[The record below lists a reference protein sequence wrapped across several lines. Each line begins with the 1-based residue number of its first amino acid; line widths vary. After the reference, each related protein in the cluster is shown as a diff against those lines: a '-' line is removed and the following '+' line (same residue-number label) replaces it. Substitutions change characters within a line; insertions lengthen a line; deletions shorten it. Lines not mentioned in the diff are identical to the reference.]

1 MVRFFFFKDLAKIIR
16 EGTVKEDRTGV
27 GVYSLFGNM
36 MKFDLGQSFPLLT
49 TKRVYWRGVVE
60 ELLWFLRGETDGK
73 ILSGKNVGI
82 WDGNGSREFLDGMGF
97 GGRDVGDLGPVYGFQ
112 WRHFGAE
119 YKDCYTDYSGQGVDQ
134 IQEVIEMIR
143 RDPNSRRLIVC
154 SWNVK
159 DLKLMALP
167 PCHCLFQF
175 YVADGK
181 LSCLLYQRSCD
192 VGLGVPFNIGS
203 YALLCC
209 LIADMTG
216 LERGEF
222 VHMLGDSHVYKNHV
236 GPLQEQLKR
245 SPTPFPLLN
254 IKTKRDN
261 IADYVFEDF
270 ELVNY
275 FPQKPIKMEMAV

>member
-1 MVRFFFFKDLAKIIR
+1 
-16 EGTVKEDRTGV
+16 
-27 GVYSLFGNM
+27 M

-49 TKRVYWRGVVE
+49 TKRVYWKGVVE

-73 ILSGKNVGI
+73 ILSGKNVRI

-97 GGRDVGDLGPVYGFQ
+97 SGRDVGDLGPVYGFQ

-134 IQEVIEMIR
+134 IQGVIEMIR

-222 VHMLGDSHVYKNHV
+222 VHMLGDSHVYKNHI